1 MNWCRDIRGMT
12 LLEVAIALFI
22 LAIGLLGLAGLQLV
36 ALRSDT
42 LGHQATLATTLA
54 KAKLVELQNAEQ
66 LTEGA
71 DQYVDKTD
79 GMTYARQWSV
89 HHDVPQPEMA
99 TVRVQVSWRG
109 ELADRI
115 VTVAAVAPQTAGGSP
130 LARDDLDPEAEAG
143 GGSLAS
149 GSDEQFTSGIAE
161 GEGV

>member
-1 MNWCRDIRGMT
+1 
-12 LLEVAIALFI
+12 
-22 LAIGLLGLAGLQLV
+22 
-36 ALRSDT
+36 
-42 LGHQATLATTLA
+42 
-54 KAKLVELQNAEQ
+54 
-66 LTEGA
+66 
-71 DQYVDKTD
+71 
-79 GMTYARQWSV
+79 V

-149 GSDEQFTSGIAE
+149 GPLASGSDERVTSGIAE